1 MEMIAQI
8 ITNVLTAFYQ
18 PFGFSV
24 VLSVMAMFF
33 YLFAYEPT
41 GAGKGWKEAARAWA
55 DAFRTS
61 VFFRKLFLLIFT
73 TTMILFRTLWN
84 RNMWMNPLS
93 NVMGGWGIWA
103 VAKDGTKSLT
113 TESFENVIMMVPFT
127 ALMLWTFGEKLV
139 KRTDFR
145 TVAGRATVIAFG
157 FSLGIE
163 LTQLLLRIGTFQLS
177 DLFYNTLGGFLGGA
191 IYWLCRQRKAARH
204 SAAQKLLERP
214 KVEPERAEQG
224 A

>member
-1 MEMIAQI
+1 MEIIAQI

-33 YLFAYEPT
+33 YLFAYEPI

-61 VFFRKLFLLIFT
+61 AFFRKLFLLIFT

-84 RNMWMNPLS
+84 RNMWINPLS
-93 NVMGGWGIWA
+93 NVMGGWGIWV

-113 TESFENVIMMVPFT
+113 TESFENVIMMMPFT
-127 ALMLWTFGEKLV
+127 ALMLWTFREKLV

-145 TVAGRATVIAFG
+145 TVAGRATVIAFV

-163 LTQLLLRIGTFQLS
+163 FTQLILRIGTFQLS
-177 DLFYNTLGGFLGGA
+177 DLFYNTIGGFLGGA

>member
-1 MEMIAQI
+1 MEIIAQI
-8 ITNVLTAFYQ
+8 ITSVLTAFYQ

-24 VLSVMAMFF
+24 VLSVMVMSF
-33 YLFAYEPT
+33 YLFVYEPT

-55 DAFRTS
+55 DAFRIS
-61 VFFRKLFLLIFT
+61 AFFQKLFLLIFT

-84 RNMWMNPLS
+84 RMNPLS
-93 NVMGGWGIWA
+93 NVMGGWGIWV

-157 FSLGIE
+157 FSLSIE
-163 LTQLLLRIGTFQLS
+163 FTQLLLRIGTFQLA
-177 DLFYNTLGGFLGGA
+177 DLFYNTLG
-191 IYWLCRQRKAARH
+191 CN
-204 SAAQKLLERP
+204 LLALP
-214 KVEPERAEQG
+214 PA
-224 A
+224 

>member
-1 MEMIAQI
+1 MEIIAQI

-24 VLSVMAMFF
+24 VLSVMVMFF
-33 YLFAYEPT
+33 YLFAYEPI
-41 GAGKGWKEAARAWA
+41 GEGKGWKEAARAWA
-55 DAFRTS
+55 DAFQTS
-61 VFFRKLFLLIFT
+61 AFFRKLFLLIFT

-84 RNMWMNPLS
+84 RNMWINPLS
-93 NVMGGWGIWA
+93 NVMGGWGIWV

-157 FSLGIE
+157 FSPGIE
-163 LTQLLLRIGTFQLS
+163 FTQLLLRIGTFQLS
-177 DLFYNTLGGFLGGA
+177 DLFYNALGGFLGGA

-204 SAAQKLLERP
+204 SAAQKLLEKP
-214 KVEPERAEQG
+214 KEESEQLEQLV
-224 A
+224 

>member
-1 MEMIAQI
+1 MEIIAQI

-24 VLSVMAMFF
+24 VLSVMVMFF
-33 YLFAYEPT
+33 YLFAYEPI

-61 VFFRKLFLLIFT
+61 AFFRKLFLLIFT

-93 NVMGGWGIWA
+93 NVMGGWGIWV

-145 TVAGRATVIAFG
+145 TVAGRATVIAFC

-163 LTQLLLRIGTFQLS
+163 VTQLLLRIGTFQLS

-191 IYWLCRQRKAARH
+191 IYWLCRQRKTARH

>member
-1 MEMIAQI
+1 MEIIAQI
-8 ITNVLTAFYQ
+8 ITSVLTAFYQ

-24 VLSVMAMFF
+24 VLSVMVMFF
-33 YLFAYEPT
+33 YLFAYEPI

-61 VFFRKLFLLIFT
+61 AFSRKLFLLIFT
-73 TTMILFRTLWN
+73 TIMILFRTLWN

-93 NVMGGWGIWA
+93 NVMGGWGIWV

-113 TESFENVIMMVPFT
+113 TESFENVIMMMPFT

-145 TVAGRATVIAFG
+145 TVAGRATIIAFCV
-157 FSLGIE
+157 SLGIE
-163 LTQLLLRIGTFQLS
+163 VTQLLLRIGTFQLP

-214 KVEPERAEQG
+214 KVEPERAEQE

>member
-1 MEMIAQI
+1 M
-8 ITNVLTAFYQ
+8 
-18 PFGFSV
+18 
-24 VLSVMAMFF
+24 
-33 YLFAYEPT
+33 
-41 GAGKGWKEAARAWA
+41 
-55 DAFRTS
+55 
-61 VFFRKLFLLIFT
+61 
-73 TTMILFRTLWN
+73 
-84 RNMWMNPLS
+84 
-93 NVMGGWGIWA
+93 
-103 VAKDGTKSLT
+103 AKDGTKSLT
-113 TESFENVIMMVPFT
+113 TESFENVIMMMPFT
-127 ALMLWTFGEKLV
+127 ALMLWTFGEKLA

-163 LTQLLLRIGTFQLS
+163 FTQLLLRIGTFQLS

>member
-1 MEMIAQI
+1 MEIVAQI

-24 VLSVMAMFF
+24 VLSAMVMFF

-61 VFFRKLFLLIFT
+61 AFFRKLFLLIFT

-93 NVMGGWGIWA
+93 NVMGGWGIWV

-113 TESFENVIMMVPFT
+113 TESFENVIMMMPFT

-139 KRTDFR
+139 KRGGSR
-145 TVAGRATVIAFG
+145 SVVRRATVIAFG

-163 LTQLLLRIGTFQLS
+163 FTQLLLRIGTFQLS

-214 KVEPERAEQG
+214 KVEL
-224 A
+224 

>member
-1 MEMIAQI
+1 MKIIAQI

-24 VLSVMAMFF
+24 ALSVMAMFF

-41 GAGKGWKEAARAWA
+41 GAGKGWKEAVRAWA
-55 DAFRTS
+55 DTFRTS
-61 VFFRKLFLLIFT
+61 ASFRKLFLLIFT
-73 TTMILFRTLWN
+73 TAMILFRTLWN

-93 NVMGGWGIWA
+93 NVMGGWGIWV

-127 ALMLWTFGEKLV
+127 VLMLWTFGEKLV

-163 LTQLLLRIGTFQLS
+163 FTQLLLRIGTFQLS

>member
-24 VLSVMAMFF
+24 VLLAMVMFF

-93 NVMGGWGIWA
+93 NVMGGWGIWM

-139 KRTDFR
+139 KRGGFR
-145 TVAGRATVIAFG
+145 SVAGRATVIAFV

-163 LTQLLLRIGTFQLS
+163 FTQLLLRIGTFQLS

>member
-1 MEMIAQI
+1 MEIIAQI
-8 ITNVLTAFYQ
+8 ITSVLTAFYQ

-41 GAGKGWKEAARAWA
+41 GA

-61 VFFRKLFLLIFT
+61 AFFRKLFLLIFT

-84 RNMWMNPLS
+84 RNMWINPLS

-163 LTQLLLRIGTFQLS
+163 FTQLLLRIGTFQLS

-204 SAAQKLLERP
+204 SATQKLLERP

>member
-1 MEMIAQI
+1 MKIIAQI

-18 PFGFSV
+18 PFGFST
-24 VLSVMAMFF
+24 VLSVLAMFF
-33 YLFAYEPT
+33 YLFACEPA
-41 GAGKGWKEAARAWA
+41 GAGKGWKAAARAWV

-61 VFFRKLFLLIFT
+61 AFFRKLFLLIFT

-93 NVMGGWGIWA
+93 NVMGGWGIWV

-127 ALMLWTFGEKLV
+127 ALLMWTFRERLLKTVTFRSIAGMS
-139 KRTDFR
+139 TD
-145 TVAGRATVIAFG
+145 IAFC

-191 IYWLCRQRKAARH
+191 IYWLCRKRKTARQA
-204 SAAQKLLERP
+204 AAQKLLEGP
-214 KVEPERAEQG
+214 KEKVKETE
-224 A
+224 

>member
-1 MEMIAQI
+1 
-8 ITNVLTAFYQ
+8 
-18 PFGFSV
+18 
-24 VLSVMAMFF
+24 
-33 YLFAYEPT
+33 
-41 GAGKGWKEAARAWA
+41 
-55 DAFRTS
+55 
-61 VFFRKLFLLIFT
+61 
-73 TTMILFRTLWN
+73 
-84 RNMWMNPLS
+84 
-93 NVMGGWGIWA
+93 
-103 VAKDGTKSLT
+103 
-113 TESFENVIMMVPFT
+113 MMMPFT

-163 LTQLLLRIGTFQLS
+163 FTQLLLRIGTFQLA

>member
-1 MEMIAQI
+1 MKIIAQI

-24 VLSVMAMFF
+24 VLSVAAMFF
-33 YLFAYEPT
+33 YLFAYAPE

-61 VFFRKLFLLIFT
+61 AFFRKLFLLIFT

-93 NVMGGWGIWA
+93 NVMGGWGIWM

-127 ALMLWTFGEKLV
+127 GLLLWIFGEKLV
-139 KRTDFR
+139 GRMDFR
-145 TVAGRATVIAFG
+145 SVAGRATAIAFG

-163 LTQLLLRIGTFQLS
+163 VTQLLLRIGTFQLA

-191 IYWLCRQRKAARH
+191 IYWICWKRETARKAVKP
-204 SAAQKLLERP
+204 KLLEGP
-214 KVEPERAEQG
+214 TDEANHVEQSV
-224 A
+224 

>member
-8 ITNVLTAFYQ
+8 ITNVLTAFYL

-24 VLSVMAMFF
+24 VLSVMVMFV

-55 DAFRTS
+55 DA
-61 VFFRKLFLLIFT
+61 
-73 TTMILFRTLWN
+73 FRTLWN

-163 LTQLLLRIGTFQLS
+163 FTQLLLRIGTFQLS

-191 IYWLCRQRKAARH
+191 IYWLCR
-204 SAAQKLLERP
+204 
-214 KVEPERAEQG
+214 
-224 A
+224 